1 LIKRA
6 SILLLAATAACTHL
20 PTKPNTKFLRLGVIV
35 IDEGYVDYDEAT
47 ADVRKR
53 WDDRRAAWR
62 KAGPIVG
69 APAGVRPATATELS
83 AAPSRPEADP
93 PYVWSS
99 TCAKRFVT
107 RYTRVRQQDVKGKQF
122 SWLLLNS
129 CKALPPRCGG
139 KALELKFNQWEY
151 TPEILYAGMAPRIPY
166 RPTDRTPFVATC
178 QLTRPV
184 YSQTVSALNCKFR
197 PDVEKGSYKFQAVL
211 QCGGKTLDNWD
222 PEIIIDDDWKDE
234 GEGDV

>member
-69 APAGVRPATATELS
+69 TPAGVRPATATELS

-93 PYVWSS
+93 PYV
-99 TCAKRFVT
+99 
-107 RYTRVRQQDVKGKQF
+107 
-122 SWLLLNS
+122 
-129 CKALPPRCGG
+129 
-139 KALELKFNQWEY
+139 
-151 TPEILYAGMAPRIPY
+151 
-166 RPTDRTPFVATC
+166 
-178 QLTRPV
+178 
-184 YSQTVSALNCKFR
+184 
-197 PDVEKGSYKFQAVL
+197 
-211 QCGGKTLDNWD
+211 
-222 PEIIIDDDWKDE
+222 
-234 GEGDV
+234 